1 MTFPL
6 LPIPC
11 TRRLNEGRRFVITRA
26 DLPVLATV
34 TRSHESEAN
43 MESKSE
49 NQSPLDAFT
58 GEASSGS
65 ANRRLRASLEVVFL
79 DAGLRCADAPSD
91 EQLDLRAPLREVCT
105 EARRSGL
112 RAEQL
117 LVMIKDVWS
126 GLPPGIAHVP
136 SVHGDERLNYV
147 ISTCVDEYY
156 GHIAGDFG
164 AAP

>member
-1 MTFPL
+1 
-6 LPIPC
+6 
-11 TRRLNEGRRFVITRA
+11 
-26 DLPVLATV
+26 
-34 TRSHESEAN
+34 

-49 NQSPLDAFT
+49 NQLPLDAYA

-79 DAGLRCADAPSD
+79 DAGLRCADAPTD
-91 EQLDLRAPLREVCT
+91 EQLDLRAPLREVCS

-156 GHIAGDFG
+156 GHIAGDFE